1 MNNVRLWVDGYPATS
16 AVEIEVRFRTF
27 GDMVASRV

>member
-1 MNNVRLWVDGYPATS
+1 MNNVRLRVDRSPTTS

-27 GDMVASRV
+27 ADVMASGV